1 MLKNMHQHYHEGH
14 LNLRD
19 YLGAH
24 RTLLANDRTWL
35 AYIRTALTFFVAGVS
50 FIQFFK
56 SQLLI
61 VIGWT
66 FVPVGIVF
74 LVLGFWKYLK
84 VRYLIHSIKGNSDE
98 IKEI

>member
-1 MLKNMHQHYHEGH
+1 MLKNMHKHYHQGG
-14 LNLRD
+14 LALAD

-24 RTLLANDRTWL
+24 RTMLANDRTWL
-35 AYIRTALTFFVAGVS
+35 AYIRTALTLFVAGVS

-56 SQLLI
+56 SQTLV

-66 FVPVGIVF
+66 FVPIGIGF

-84 VRYLIHSIKGNSDE
+84 VRHLIHGIKNNSDE
-98 IKEI
+98 IKKI